1 MSICIIIL
9 HNCERYGLNLQV
21 ESKFTRQSLEIDG
34 LRAICALVVVFGH
47 SGMSFISAQTGVTFF
62 LISGYVITL
71 TLLNEFIFTSTFSI
85 KKFMLRRFFKLFPP
99 LMGIVILPSYLF
111 FNSLKQSAE
120 AIASQIF
127 LL

>member
-62 LISGYVITL
+62 RNQWLCNNINLIKRVY
-71 TLLNEFIFTSTFSI
+71 FHFD
-85 KKFMLRRFFKLFPP
+85 
-99 LMGIVILPSYLF
+99 F
-111 FNSLKQSAE
+111 FNQEVHAE
-120 AIASQIF
+120 AFLQIVSAVNGNRNF
-127 LL
+127 TIIFVLQ